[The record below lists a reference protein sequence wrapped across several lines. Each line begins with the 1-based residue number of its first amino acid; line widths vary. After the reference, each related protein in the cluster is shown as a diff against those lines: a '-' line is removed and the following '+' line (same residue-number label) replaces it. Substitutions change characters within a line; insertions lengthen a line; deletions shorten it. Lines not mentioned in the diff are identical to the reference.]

1 MRKQCTQIA
10 MAALASATLLWAGG
24 FWEKKTYSD
33 WNEKDLKK
41 MFNNS
46 PWAKQVSI
54 SMGGGMGG
62 RGGGGRGG
70 GGRGGGGRGGGRGGG
85 GVGGGGG
92 GDLGGGG
99 GGLGGGGGGLGGG
112 GGGRGGGGGY
122 GGGAERPS
130 MMLVVR
136 WSSSLPI
143 KQAMV
148 KMQFGS
154 EAETSKEAQDML
166 TRPESHYVL
175 TVSGLPARMAR
186 MAQNPERIQQS
197 AFLVRK
203 QKPDLGAEHV
213 QVIPSEQ
220 SVDLHLAFPR
230 TEPITLEDKNV
241 ELKLALGPIQVKK
254 KFKLKDMVFDGDLA
268 L

>member
-1 MRKQCTQIA
+1 MRKQCTRIA
-10 MAALASATLLWAGG
+10 MVALASVTLLWAGG
-24 FWEKKTYSD
+24 FCEKKAYSD

-62 RGGGGRGG
+62 GMGGRGG
-70 GGRGGGGRGGGRGGG
+70 GGR
-85 GVGGGGG
+85 
-92 GDLGGGG
+92 GGGG
-99 GGLGGGGGGLGGG
+99 GGLGGGGGG
-112 GGGRGGGGGY
+112 GY
-122 GGGAERPS
+122 GGGAPRPS
-130 MMLVVR
+130 MNLVIR
-136 WSSSLPI
+136 RSSSLPV

-154 EAETSKEAQDML
+154 EAETAKEAQDIL
-166 TRPESHYVL
+166 ARPETHYVV

-203 QKPDLGAEHV
+203 HKPDLGAEHV
-213 QVIPSEQ
+213 QVIPTKQ

-254 KFKLKDMVFDGDLA
+254 KFKLKDMVFDGDLS

>member
-1 MRKQCTQIA
+1 
-10 MAALASATLLWAGG
+10 MAALASATPLWAGG

-62 RGGGGRGG
+62 RGGG
-70 GGRGGGGRGGGRGGG
+70 RGGG

-99 GGLGGGGGGLGGG
+99 GGLGGGGGG
-112 GGGRGGGGGY
+112 RGGGECY